1 MLRSVLAVIVSYI
14 AMFILYFAVFTAAY
28 LALGT
33 DRVFEPN
40 TYVVSPLWLTLAAVI
55 SFCGA
60 IVAGYICAAMSKS
73 MGVCQM
79 LAVIVL
85 VLGLLLCI
93 PAIRADR
100 TPRLRA
106 GDVPNMEAMHQ
117 AQAPVWMHLLSP
129 VIGAV
134 GVLLGSRM
142 KLGSAG

>member
-1 MLRSVLAVIVSYI
+1 MLRSALAVIVSYI

-33 DRVFEPN
+33 ERVFEPS
-40 TYVVSPLWLTLAAVI
+40 TYVVSPLWLALAAVI

-60 IVAGYICAAMSKS
+60 ILAGYLCAAMSKS
-73 MGVCQM
+73 MGACQV
-79 LAVIVL
+79 LAGVVL

>member
-1 MLRSVLAVIVSYI
+1 
-14 AMFILYFAVFTAAY
+14 MFILYFAVFTAAY
-28 LALGT
+28 LALRT
-33 DRVFEPN
+33 ERVFEPS

-60 IVAGYICAAMSKS
+60 IPAGYICAAISKS
-73 MGVCQM
+73 MGACQV
-79 LAVIVL
+79 LAGVVL

-134 GVLLGSRM
+134 GILLGSRM
-142 KLGSAG
+142 KLRPATSP